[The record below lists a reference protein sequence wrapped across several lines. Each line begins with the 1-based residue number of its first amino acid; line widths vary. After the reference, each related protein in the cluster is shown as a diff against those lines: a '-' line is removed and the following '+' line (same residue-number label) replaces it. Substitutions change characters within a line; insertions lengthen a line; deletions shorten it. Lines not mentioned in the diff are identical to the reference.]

1 MKKTALTKAAL
12 LALATFGAST
22 AFAQSSLTIYGNIDV
37 AVDNVH
43 KGQGT
48 ATGLATPVSA
58 VTNALAAGFTTK
70 STVTRLT
77 SSVSSVNALGFRGVE
92 DLGDGYKANFVLE
105 GQFQLDTGA
114 QSGQDGRM
122 FGRQAYVGLTTPGG
136 EIRLGRQYAPMF
148 FTFAFTTVEAL
159 GGADIQGSG
168 LIVNNLQVR
177 QDNQVSYW
185 LKTGG
190 LTAALSYATNAGV
203 DRYVSSS
210 RSVNGSYVAGA
221 PASATNPTGTGTG
234 QIIGGLNAGN
244 EVADSGNRG
253 QSIGL
258 FVNYAFQP
266 GFIVN
271 GSYHAN
277 KFGNAQLITGPVIW
291 ADLDKYEAYA
301 LGAKY
306 TIPGAGTV
314 LSGIFHH
321 GKFTYDAGNND
332 GPKINTWALGVK
344 HPIGNFAV
352 GAQFAHSEFTNF
364 TEGKDT
370 SLMLI
375 GDYNFSKRTKLYIR
389 AGYAKDDPG
398 NLSSTGRGLAQGG
411 GVVGG
416 GPLPLLTGFGSLE
429 TPFFSGGGANVDAT
443 TRVVAIGIRHQF

>member
-12 LALATFGAST
+12 LALATFGASA
-22 AFAQSSLTIYGNIDV
+22 AFAQSSLTIYGNIDIGL
-37 AVDNVH
+37 DNVR
-43 KGQGT
+43 KGQGD
-48 ATGLATPVSA
+48 VSGTTQA
-58 VTNALAAGFTTK
+58 VIAAANPTFRAGFVDK
-70 STVTRLT
+70 SSVTRL
-77 SSVSSVNALGFRGVE
+77 SSSISSVNALGFRGVE
-92 DLGDGYKANFVLE
+92 DLGGGYKGNFVLE
-105 GQFQLDTGA
+105 GQFQLDVGA
-114 QSGQDGRM
+114 QSGQDNRM
-122 FGRQAYVGLTTPGG
+122 WGRQAYVGLTTPGG
-136 EIRLGRQYAPMF
+136 EVRLGRQYAPMF
-148 FTFAFTTVEAL
+148 FTFAFTTIEAL

-190 LTAALSYATNAGV
+190 LTAAVSYATNAGV
-203 DRYVSSS
+203 DATVSSS
-210 RSVNGSYVAGA
+210 RAANGSI
-221 PASATNPTGTGTG
+221 TPTSG
-234 QIIGGLNAGN
+234 QIIGGLTAGN

-253 QSIGL
+253 QAIGL
-258 FVNYAFQP
+258 FVNYAFDP

-277 KFGNAQLITGPVIW
+277 KFGNATLITGGITW
-291 ADLDKYEAYA
+291 ADLDKYEAFA
-301 LGAKY
+301 VGSKY
-306 TIPGAGTV
+306 TIPGAGTI

-321 GKFTYDAGNND
+321 GKFTNDDGNNE

-344 HPIGNFAV
+344 QPIGNFAI
-352 GAQFAHSEFTNF
+352 GAQFAHSKFSNF

-389 AGYAKDDPG
+389 AGYAKDEAGDTAA
-398 NLSSTGRGLAQGG
+398 TGRATPGG
-411 GVVGG
+411 GVRG

-443 TRVVAIGIRHQF
+443 TRVVAIGVRHQF

>member
-1 MKKTALTKAAL
+1 MKKTAMTKAAL
-12 LALATFGAST
+12 LALATFGASA

-37 AVDNVH
+37 AIDNVH
-43 KGQGT
+43 KGQGDVSGT
-48 ATGLATPVSA
+48 TLAL
-58 VTNALAAGFTTK
+58 LAASNPAYASGFVNK

-92 DLGDGYKANFVLE
+92 DLGGGYKGGFVLE
-105 GQFQLDTGA
+105 GQFQVDTGA
-114 QSGQDGRM
+114 QSGQDSRM
-122 FGRQAYVGLTTPGG
+122 WGRQAFVSLTTPGG

-203 DRYVSSS
+203 DAAVSSS
-210 RSVNGSYVAGA
+210 RGQAAGST
-221 PASATNPTGTGTG
+221 SG
-234 QIIGGLNAGN
+234 QIIGGQTAGN
-244 EVADSGNRG
+244 ETPNSGNRG
-253 QSIGL
+253 QAFGL
-258 FVNYAFQP
+258 FVNYAFDP
-266 GFIVN
+266 GFLIN
-271 GSYHAN
+271 GSYHSN
-277 KFGNAQLITGPVIW
+277 KFGNAQLISGPIVW

-306 TIPGAGTV
+306 TVPGAGTI

-321 GKFTYDAGNND
+321 GKFTYDSGNND

-364 TEGKDT
+364 TDGKDT

-389 AGYAKDDPG
+389 AGYAKDEAGSNAAPG
-398 NLSSTGRGLAQGG
+398 RSTA
-411 GVVGG
+411 GVVRG

-443 TRVVAIGIRHQF
+443 TRVVAIGVRHQF

>member
-1 MKKTALTKAAL
+1 MKKTAMTKAAL
-12 LALATFGAST
+12 LALATFGASA
-22 AFAQSSLTIYGNIDV
+22 AFAQSSLTIYGNIDIGL
-37 AVDNVH
+37 DNVR
-43 KGQGT
+43 KGQGD
-48 ATGLATPVSA
+48 ATGFA
-58 VTNALAAGFTTK
+58 VNPALPAAVGNALAAGFTTK
-70 STVTRLT
+70 SNVTRL
-77 SSVSSVNALGFRGVE
+77 SSSISSVNALGFRGVE
-92 DLGDGYKANFVLE
+92 DLGGGYKGNFVLE
-105 GQFQLDTGA
+105 GQFQLDIGA
-114 QSGQDGRM
+114 QSGQDNRM
-122 FGRQAYVGLTTPGG
+122 WGRQAYVGLTTPGG

-177 QDNQVSYW
+177 QDNQISYW

-203 DRYVSSS
+203 DRFVSSS
-210 RSVNGSYVAGA
+210 RLANNTV
-221 PASATNPTGTGTG
+221 TPTSG
-234 QIIGGLNAGN
+234 QILGGNTAGN

-253 QSIGL
+253 QAFGL
-258 FVNYAFQP
+258 FVNYAFDP
-266 GFIVN
+266 GFLIN
-271 GSYHAN
+271 GSYHSN
-277 KFGNAQLITGPVIW
+277 KFGNAQLITGPIIW

-306 TIPGAGTV
+306 TVPGAGTI

-321 GKFTYDAGNND
+321 GKFTNDDGNNA

-352 GAQFAHSEFTNF
+352 GAQFAQSKFTNF

-398 NLSSTGRGLAQGG
+398 NLAASGRGPAQGG
-411 GVVGG
+411 GLVGG

-443 TRVVAIGIRHQF
+443 TKVVAIGIRHQF

>member
-1 MKKTALTKAAL
+1 MKKTAMTKAAL
-12 LALATFGAST
+12 LALATFGASA

-37 AVDNVH
+37 AIDNVH
-43 KGQGT
+43 KGQGDVSGT
-48 ATGLATPVSA
+48 TLAL
-58 VTNALAAGFTTK
+58 LAASNPAYASGFVNK

-92 DLGDGYKANFVLE
+92 DLGGGYKGGFVLE
-105 GQFQLDTGA
+105 GQFQVDTGA
-114 QSGQDGRM
+114 QSGQDSRM
-122 FGRQAYVGLTTPGG
+122 WGRQAFVSLTTPGG

-159 GGADIQGSG
+159 GGADIQASG

-203 DRYVSSS
+203 DAAVSSS
-210 RSVNGSYVAGA
+210 RGQAAGST
-221 PASATNPTGTGTG
+221 SG
-234 QIIGGLNAGN
+234 QIIGGQTAGN
-244 EVADSGNRG
+244 ETPNSGNRG
-253 QSIGL
+253 QAFGL
-258 FVNYAFQP
+258 FVNYAFDP
-266 GFIVN
+266 GFLIN
-271 GSYHAN
+271 GSYHSN
-277 KFGNAQLITGPVIW
+277 KFGNAQLISGPIVW

-306 TIPGAGTV
+306 TVPGAGTI

-321 GKFTYDAGNND
+321 GKFTYDSGNND

-364 TEGKDT
+364 TDGKDT

-389 AGYAKDDPG
+389 AGYAKDEAGSNAAPG
-398 NLSSTGRGLAQGG
+398 RSTA
-411 GVVGG
+411 GVVRG

-443 TRVVAIGIRHQF
+443 TRVVAIGVRHQF

>member
-1 MKKTALTKAAL
+1 MKKTAMTKAAL
-12 LALATFGAST
+12 LALATFGAGA
-22 AFAQSSLTIYGNIDV
+22 AFAQSSLTIYGNLDI

-43 KGQGT
+43 KGQGDVSGT
-48 ATGLATPVSA
+48 TLA
-58 VTNALAAGFTTK
+58 ALAAANANYRAGFVDK

-77 SSVSSVNALGFRGVE
+77 SSISSVNALGFRGTE
-92 DLGDGYKANFVLE
+92 DLGGGYKGGFVLE
-105 GQFQLDTGA
+105 GQFQVDTGA
-114 QSGQDGRM
+114 QSGQDNRM
-122 FGRQAYVGLTTPGG
+122 WGRQAFVSLTTPGG

-203 DRYVSSS
+203 DRLVSSS
-210 RSVNGSYVAGA
+210 RLSNGSVTTT
-221 PASATNPTGTGTG
+221 SG
-234 QIIGGLNAGN
+234 QILGGNTSGN
-244 EVADSGNRG
+244 EVANSDNRG
-253 QSIGL
+253 QALGL
-258 FVNYAFQP
+258 FVNYAFDP
-266 GFIVN
+266 GFLVN
-271 GSYHAN
+271 ASYHSN
-277 KFGNAQLITGPVIW
+277 KFGDAQLISGSIIW

-306 TIPGAGTV
+306 TIPGASTV

-321 GKFTYDAGNND
+321 GKFTNDAGNNA

-344 HPIGNFAV
+344 QPIGNFAI

-364 TEGKDT
+364 TEGKDS

-389 AGYAKDDPG
+389 AGYAKDDSGSNAAPG
-398 NLSSTGRGLAQGG
+398 RSTA
-411 GVVGG
+411 GVVRG